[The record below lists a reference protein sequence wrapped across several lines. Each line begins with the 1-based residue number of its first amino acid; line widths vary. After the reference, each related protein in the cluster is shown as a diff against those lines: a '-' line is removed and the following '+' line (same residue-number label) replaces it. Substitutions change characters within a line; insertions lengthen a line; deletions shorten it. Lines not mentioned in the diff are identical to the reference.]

1 MLLKVPSH
9 PDLKRIVV
17 INPKGGSG
25 KSTLATNVAGFL
37 SSTGHSAALMDFDP
51 QGSALRWLR
60 NRSKQRAEVYGIA
73 ACERDVTMTRSFQMR
88 VPRHIRYL
96 VIDTPAAMQ
105 APDLAEFTRGA
116 HAILVP
122 VLPSDIDIH
131 AAARFISDLLL
142 VAKVSRRMGRLG
154 VVANRVREN
163 TVGYRKLMRF
173 LDRLSI
179 AVIGELRDSQS
190 YVHAV
195 DQGLSI
201 HEMQPSRVLKDL
213 AGWKPITAWLEARL
227 ETALTARDL
236 LQPCEPETVPPAT
249 PDQAACPGKKTVV
262 RSPPPGSVNFPG
274 SAGISPAVPRTPD
287 CEPPSLGRAH
297 DPAE

>member
-1 MLLKVPSH
+1 MLLNVPSH

-37 SSTGHSAALMDFDP
+37 SSSGHPAALMDFDP
-51 QGSALRWLR
+51 QGSALRWLQ
-60 NRSKQRAEVYGIA
+60 NRSDERAEVYGIA
-73 ACERDVTMTRSFQMR
+73 ACEHDITMTRSFQMR
-88 VPRHIRYL
+88 VPSHIRYL
-96 VIDTPAAMQ
+96 VIDTPAALQ
-105 APDLAEFTRGA
+105 TAELTEFTRGA

-131 AAARFISDLLL
+131 AATRLISDLLI
-142 VAKVSRRMGRLG
+142 VAKISRRMGRLG

-179 AVIGELRDSQS
+179 AVIGKLRDSQN

-195 DQGLSI
+195 DHGLSI
-201 HEMQPSRVLKDL
+201 HEMQPSRVRKDL
-213 AGWKPITAWLEARL
+213 DLWKPITEWLEARL

-236 LQPCEPETVPPAT
+236 LEPKTPAS
-249 PDQAACPGKKTVV
+249 PDHEKTALA
-262 RSPPPGSVNFPG
+262 SPTGSISLTKV
-274 SAGISPAVPRTPD
+274 AGISRAVPRIPG
-287 CEPPSLGRAH
+287 CEPPSLGKVR

>member
-1 MLLKVPSH
+1 MYLKVPSH

-37 SSTGHSAALMDFDP
+37 SSTGHPTALMDFDP
-51 QGSALRWLR
+51 QGSALRWLQ
-60 NRSKQRAEVYGIA
+60 NRPDESPAVHGID
-73 ACERDVTMTRSFQMR
+73 ACERDSTMTRSFRMQ
-88 VPRHIRYL
+88 VPRHIRHL
-96 VIDTPAAMQ
+96 VIDTPAALA
-105 APDLAEFTRGA
+105 APDMAWFTRGA

-131 AAARFISDLLL
+131 AAARLVSDLLV

-173 LDRLSI
+173 LGRLQI
-179 AVIGELRDSQS
+179 AVIGELRDSQN
-190 YVHAV
+190 YVHAA
-195 DQGLSI
+195 DRGLSI
-201 HEMQPSRVLKDL
+201 HEMQPSRVRKDL
-213 AGWKPITAWLEARL
+213 DSWQPVTDWLGARL
-227 ETALTARDL
+227 DTALTPRDL
-236 LQPCEPETVPPAT
+236 LQPE
-249 PDQAACPGKKTVV
+249 AAARGQDGLGAEDGAADC
-262 RSPPPGSVNFPG
+262 RG
-274 SAGISPAVPRTPD
+274 SAGGSTGGSAGRSPAGRLNPG
-287 CEPPSLGRAH
+287 CEPSLHGRAR

>member
-37 SSTGHSAALMDFDP
+37 SSSGYPAALMDFDP
-51 QGSALRWLR
+51 QGSALRWLQ
-60 NRSKQRAEVYGIA
+60 NRSDERPEVFGIS
-73 ACERDVTMTRSFQMR
+73 ACEHDTTMTRSFQMQ

-96 VIDTPAAMQ
+96 IIDTPAALQ

-131 AAARFISDLLL
+131 AAARFVSDLLI

-154 VVANRVREN
+154 IVANRVREN
-163 TVGYRKLMRF
+163 TVGYRKLKRF
-173 LDRLSI
+173 VDRLSI
-179 AVIGELRDSQS
+179 TVIGELRDSQS
-190 YVHAV
+190 YVHAA

-201 HEMQPSRVLKDL
+201 HEMLPSRVRKDL
-213 AGWKPITAWLEARL
+213 ASWTTIVEWLEARL
-227 ETALTARDL
+227 DTALTARDL
-236 LQPCEPETVPPAT
+236 LQPKKQTPENFAAVDEEA
-249 PDQAACPGKKTVV
+249 DQAAGLQLT
-262 RSPPPGSVNFPG
+262 GSISFPE
-274 SAGISPAVPRTPD
+274 AVGISPAVPRTPGY
-287 CEPPSLGRAH
+287 EPPLLDRAL

>member
-9 PDLKRIVV
+9 PDLKRIVLV
-17 INPKGGSG
+17 NPKGGSG
-25 KSTLATNVAGFL
+25 KSTLATNIAGFL
-37 SSTGHSAALMDFDP
+37 SASGHPVALMDFDP
-51 QGSALRWLR
+51 QGSALRWLQ
-60 NRSKQRAEVYGIA
+60 NRSSERPEVYGIA
-73 ACERDVTMTRSFQMR
+73 ACEHDTTMTRSFQMQ

-96 VIDTPAAMQ
+96 VIDTPAALQ

-131 AAARFISDLLL
+131 AAARFVSDLLI

-173 LDRLSI
+173 LERLSI
-179 AVIGELRDSQS
+179 AVTGELRDSQN
-190 YVHAV
+190 YVHAA

-201 HEMQPSRVLKDL
+201 HEMQPSRVRKDL
-213 AGWKPITAWLEARL
+213 GSWKPITEWLEARF

-236 LQPCEPETVPPAT
+236 LRPEDAT
-249 PDQAACPGKKTVV
+249 PDISAVLDQEADPVAGPLSGGGV
-262 RSPPPGSVNFPG
+262 SYPGSTGG
-274 SAGISPAVPRTPD
+274 SAGISPVAPRNPG
-287 CEPPSLGRAH
+287 CEPPLLGRAH